1 MKSDNSLAGK
11 VNDLSEELIEPEI
24 MMDPIIIS
32 RNSYDVGEER
42 IMMR

>member
-24 MMDPIIIS
+24 MMDPMK
-32 RNSYDVGEER
+32 VEPV
-42 IMMR
+42 MMLGRRGL